1 VHACRPAPAVP
12 SSRLAAPRAASACPP
27 DTTPGS
33 ADVRIPLVPGAAN
46 GDVPPACRERHAKAP
61 LPRSARILKAV
72 DFNRVFER
80 NAASN
85 DGCFRLIARPSKT
98 SVHRVGMA
106 ISRKV
111 HRNAVERN
119 RIKRI
124 VRESF
129 RQWRASSAANAH
141 LPLDIVVLA
150 RPTAA
155 RRDNSDLFKSLERHW
170 PVLVSRTA
178 ERFSGTTFSE
188 EP

>member
-1 VHACRPAPAVP
+1 
-12 SSRLAAPRAASACPP
+12 
-27 DTTPGS
+27 
-33 ADVRIPLVPGAAN
+33 
-46 GDVPPACRERHAKAP
+46 
-61 LPRSARILKAV
+61 LKAV
-72 DFNRVFER
+72 DFNRVFEQ

-85 DGCFRLIARPSKT
+85 DGCFRLIARPSKA

-124 VRESF
+124 IRESF
-129 RQWRASSAANAH
+129 RHWRASSAAETGH
-141 LPLDIVVLA
+141 PLDIVVLA

-155 RRDNSDLFKSLERHW
+155 HRDNPHLFKSLERHW
-170 PVLVSRTA
+170 STLASRVS